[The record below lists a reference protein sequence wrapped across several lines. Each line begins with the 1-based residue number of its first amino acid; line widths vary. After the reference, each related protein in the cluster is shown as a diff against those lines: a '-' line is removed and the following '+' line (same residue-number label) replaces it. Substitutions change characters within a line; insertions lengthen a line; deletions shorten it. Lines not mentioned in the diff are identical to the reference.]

1 MGRARRQSTQKKSAT
16 RPPTKFAEVLHGF
29 FKNFAAGKGTE
40 DGADLVSQAPEL
52 IAGGWE
58 GVGYMMVAPEPHN
71 GLPFGRK
78 KAAFTPQWLSSWMAG
93 STSWSRLVS
102 HAGGGSTSH
111 QKTLAA
117 IWTTTN
123 SSPYV
128 VHRKT
133 YHGRDVVV
141 EFIPNCFDGSMPKKT
156 LDTIAQTLTAGM
168 GIARVAEEM
177 ALQCDMV
184 SLGVQ
189 RSKRSLPVCPRRNV
203 GGDGRHAEITGEQ
216 GRKVASGFEF
226 AKQLVKLDS
235 LFALNRQRQ
244 RAGGDEYHPL
254 SYCVRARGHP
264 STRLAN

>member
-1 MGRARRQSTQKKSAT
+1 MSRARGRAQKKAAT

-40 DGADLVSQAPEL
+40 YGADLVSQAPEL

-78 KAAFTPQWLSSWMAG
+78 KAAFTPAMAVELDG
-93 STSWSRLVS
+93 WFNELVAAGFNAGWRFYIAPRDLGCDMDDEQFKSR
-102 HAGGGSTSH
+102 
-111 QKTLAA
+111 
-117 IWTTTN
+117 
-123 SSPYV
+123 V

-141 EFIPNCFDGSMPKKT
+141 EFIPNYLDGSMPKKT

-184 SLGVQ
+184 SLGAKIETFSSV
-189 RSKRSLPVCPRRNV
+189 STKN
-203 GGDGRHAEITGEQ
+203 GGR
-216 GRKVASGFEF
+216 
-226 AKQLVKLDS
+226 
-235 LFALNRQRQ
+235 
-244 RAGGDEYHPL
+244 
-254 SYCVRARGHP
+254 
-264 STRLAN
+264 